1 VKKIILI
8 FCIFITQ
15 TSVWAAWTII
25 ATDIDSQDKYY
36 IDRTSIRKDGNF
48 RKAWLIKEEKKSTKS
63 EVLSIRMRFEF
74 DCKNERFRYLSFTHH
89 SGPMAEGR
97 ILYSQSEASGW
108 YDTPPDSI
116 GNEISQDICKR

>member
-1 VKKIILI
+1 MKKIILV

-15 TSVWAAWTII
+15 TSVCAAWTLI

-63 EVLSIRMRFEF
+63 EVLSTRMRLEF
-74 DCKNERFRYLSFTHH
+74 DCINERFRYLSFTNH
-89 SGPMAEGR
+89 SGTMAQGR
-97 ILYSQSEASGW
+97 ILYSQSETGRW
-108 YDTPPDSI
+108 NDTPPDSI